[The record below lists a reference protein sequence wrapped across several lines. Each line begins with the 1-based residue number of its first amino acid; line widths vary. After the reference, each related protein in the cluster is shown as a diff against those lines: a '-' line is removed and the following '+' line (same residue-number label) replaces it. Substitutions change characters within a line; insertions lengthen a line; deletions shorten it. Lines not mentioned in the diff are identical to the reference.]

1 MDEPFPVTSQINS
14 AAQKMFRLSA
24 RLRRY
29 GSAPLRPEA
38 SVSAKKRAGIKA
50 RPEFLRRQCMS
61 RFW

>member
-29 GSAPLRPEA
+29 GSAPLRP
-38 SVSAKKRAGIKA
+38 AG
-50 RPEFLRRQCMS
+50 RRFRKETGGHKS
-61 RFW
+61 PP